1 MEIKKNNEYVV
12 DIIDNGFEG
21 EGIAKIDDLTI
32 FIPNVLKGEKVKIVV
47 TKVLSSYGFGKAL
60 EVIEKSESR
69 VDADCITYKRCGGC
83 NLRHIKYEKTLEIK
97 KNTVQNLVNK
107 SLKEKVKVSDIIG
120 MEKPFNYRNKAQY
133 PVGIN
138 KHGKPIIGVF
148 ANRSHEIIP
157 INNCLIQ
164 NSKTEEIAK
173 YILSYIEKNRISIY
187 NEKTGKGLIRHIV
200 TKVGVNT
207 NQIMVI
213 LVINGK
219 SINNEGNLVKD
230 LTSKFPEIKTIVRNV
245 NTKNTNVILGNL
257 NRNLFGKG
265 YIEDKLGDFRFKISP
280 HSFYQVNPIQT
291 EKLYKLAVDAAE
303 ISKEDVVFDLYS
315 GIGTISIFM
324 SKFAKKVYGIEIV
337 GEAVKNANE
346 NARLNK
352 IENVEF
358 LEGDVEKVLDDL
370 VNKKNV
376 EADIIMVDPPRKGM
390 DNRSIEN
397 ILKVKPKKIVYIS
410 CNPSTLIRDISKM
423 EDAYM
428 IKSIKPVDMFPF
440 TSNVECVTVLE
451 RK

>member
-230 LTSKFPEIKTIVRNV
+230 LTSKFPEIKTIIRNV

>member
-230 LTSKFPEIKTIVRNV
+230 LTSKFPEIKTIIRNV

-423 EDAYM
+423 EDEYM

-440 TSNVECVTVLE
+440 TSNIESVCVLE
-451 RK
+451 RR